1 MPAKPHWSTRYCVLC
16 GAQFSPFTLATSPP
30 HIEPVKDF
38 HSFLLSRCTQTQ
50 WHFTSLIALCE
61 NSPTPT
67 DPTDP
72 TQQTVSMCSRC
83 FQWRRRTSARNTL
96 SKCFT
101 PFDSVL
107 LYALSPGETT
117 KPDRRTLSRLI
128 TEMSS
133 DTNAFHSIVPA
144 PVRTILSRAD
154 EAKQD
159 GGTYEAV
166 EDALLL
172 QWYEENERPTF
183 FRSGAT
189 AKCFRHM
196 FKRSTQS

>member
-1 MPAKPHWSTRYCVLC
+1 MSTQPHWSTRYCVLC
-16 GAQFSPFTLATSPP
+16 GAQFSPSTLATSPP
-30 HIEPVKDF
+30 NIESVRDF
-38 HSFLLSRCTQTQ
+38 HSFLLSRCRQTQ
-50 WHFTSLIALCE
+50 WHHSALLTLCE
-61 NSPTPT
+61 ENSA
-67 DPTDP
+67 DPT
-72 TQQTVSMCSRC
+72 QTVSMCARC

-107 LYALSPGETT
+107 LYALTPGETP

-128 TEMSS
+128 AEMSS
-133 DTNAFHSIVPA
+133 DANAFRSIIPA
-144 PVRTILSRAD
+144 SVRNILSRAD

-196 FKRSTQS
+196 FKRTDRI

>member
-16 GAQFSPFTLATSPP
+16 GAQFSPSTLATSPP

-38 HSFLLSRCTQTQ
+38 HSFILSRCTQTQ
-50 WHFTSLIALCE
+50 WHFTSLTTLCE
-61 NSPTPT
+61 NNSA
-67 DPTDP
+67 DPT
-72 TQQTVSMCSRC
+72 QTVSMCSRC

-107 LYALSPGETT
+107 LYALMPGETL

-128 TEMSS
+128 TEMSA
-133 DTNAFHSIVPA
+133 DTNAFRSIIPA
-144 PVRTILSRAD
+144 PVRAVLSKAD
-154 EAKQD
+154 ETKHD

-172 QWYEENERPTF
+172 QWYEENEHPTF

-196 FKRSTQS
+196 FKRTDRI